1 MLASDWS
8 GGAQG
13 AVGVVPV
20 GSSDLVLG
28 LLQPSIVDEAALRL
42 PAATVSQ
49 SLVFTLV
56 LVHPQSVKL
65 KVSSSEL

>member
-1 MLASDWS
+1 MEERK
-8 GGAQG
+8 G

-42 PAATVSQ
+42 PAAMVSQ

-56 LVHPQSVKL
+56 LVHPQPVKL